1 MYVNDY
7 VIKLLQILVKVKA
20 KGLQMSERKQINKSA
35 SLWIYLYSKLS
46 VIEKYIITDK
56 KCSKCYKHTG
66 LSLYFEKSK

>member
-20 KGLQMSERKQINKSA
+20 KGLQVSERKQINRSA
-35 SLWIYLYSKLS
+35 SLWMYIYSKLS
-46 VIEKYIITDK
+46 IIEKYIITDK
-56 KCSKCYKHTG
+56 KYLKCYKHIG